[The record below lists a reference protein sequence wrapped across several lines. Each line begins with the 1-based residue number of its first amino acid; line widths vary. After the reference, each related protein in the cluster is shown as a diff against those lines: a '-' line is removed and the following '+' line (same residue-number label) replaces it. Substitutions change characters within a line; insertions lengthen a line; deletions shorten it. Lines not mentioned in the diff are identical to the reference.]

1 MALGPG
7 DHDVRKLQ
15 ATGGSTFTLSLPK
28 PWVLHNQLEPRSSL
42 KVDWRPS
49 GALRITPLE
58 QDQRLERHV
67 RIHLSEIPDSSLHDH
82 LMGAYI
88 SGADVILIVHQD
100 DALSPSKPIRRFL
113 RSTRG
118 FEIVEQDATLTE
130 LRCLLNPGDMP
141 LHASLKRMYLLV
153 SSLVRDLQEVLGGG
167 DVEFVADHE
176 EREAEVDSLL
186 YLMERQIRIV
196 FESYQAASRL
206 NVTRGQALEYANLA
220 RCLERM
226 MDHVNNLTHFIIE
239 HTEHVSEFN
248 TTPPIQSLSLWQ
260 ESLKE
265 LMINIR
271 TQDSHRIETARLQL
285 KTLQT
290 ELQAY
295 ENSIFDS
302 KKKNLLLAAS
312 LSLSESVRRLCAY
325 SRDFGEIL
333 LNMKLSSLM
342 VEIRDR

>member
-1 MALGPG
+1 M
-7 DHDVRKLQ
+7 
-15 ATGGSTFTLSLPK
+15 
-28 PWVLHNQLEPRSSL
+28 
-42 KVDWRPS
+42 
-49 GALRITPLE
+49 
-58 QDQRLERHV
+58 
-67 RIHLSEIPDSSLHDH
+67 
-82 LMGAYI
+82 
-88 SGADVILIVHQD
+88 
-100 DALSPSKPIRRFL
+100 
-113 RSTRG
+113 
-118 FEIVEQDATLTE
+118 
-130 LRCLLNPGDMP
+130 
-141 LHASLKRMYLLV
+141 
-153 SSLVRDLQEVLGGG
+153 LGGG

-239 HTEHVSEFN
+239 HTEHISEFN
-248 TTPPIQSLSLWQ
+248 ATPPIQSLSLWQ

-290 ELQAY
+290 ELKTY
-295 ENSIFDS
+295 EHSIFDS
-302 KKKNLLLAAS
+302 KKKNPLLAAS

-342 VEIRDR
+342 VEIRDK